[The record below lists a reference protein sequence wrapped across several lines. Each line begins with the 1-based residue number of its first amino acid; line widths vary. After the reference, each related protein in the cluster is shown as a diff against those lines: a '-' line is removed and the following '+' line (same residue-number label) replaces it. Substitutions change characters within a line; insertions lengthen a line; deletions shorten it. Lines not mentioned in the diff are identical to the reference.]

1 MLIPKVIAA
10 SVVVCMVS
18 TSMAAAAVRNPPV
31 PEEPDCVFNRVTGQ
45 CQLTVR
51 DENDPPSNS
60 SKATPG
66 MKEAGAS
73 GCAYKGQTIP
83 CRTAEGF
90 WDAASGCYLTPQDRP
105 SSLVNS
111 ASDYPPGTKF
121 YSCWVLLG
129 VVDGRPVGEERFE
142 SVAREPGEPE
152 TVDPRVA
159 AQRVV
164 ETMTF
169 RAPQLGL
176 SPHVQSASGDGIV
189 NVPVWMWVTDPGA
202 NTTGPLT
209 KQATLGGVTI
219 VATGT
224 VDRIEWSMGPGAV
237 VTCKGAGTPFTRA
250 NAEGKSL
257 KEIPPSPTC
266 GHKYLKTSRC
276 EKDGKFQVTAT
287 AYWNVHWTGGGMQG
301 DIPLNFSRSVPLR
314 ITDLRPVL
322 VAPERP
328 ATAPPHS
335 TRPCS

>member
-1 MLIPKVIAA
+1 MLTALIATTGLLVGLPTA
-10 SVVVCMVS
+10 VV
-18 TSMAAAAVRNPPV
+18 TPGV
-31 PEEPDCVFNRVTGQ
+31 PTPSPAGPDCERNRLTGQ
-45 CQLTVR
+45 CRIAVTG
-51 DENDPPSNS
+51 ESTS
-60 SKATPG
+60 STEKTGRTPG
-66 MKEAGAS
+66 AAGGGQS
-73 GCAYKGQTIP
+73 GCVFEGQAIP
-83 CRTAEGF
+83 CRTENGF
-90 WDAASGCYLTPQDRP
+90 WDAASGCYLTPTD
-105 SSLVNS
+105 SLVSLVHS

-121 YSCWVLLG
+121 YRCWVVLG
-129 VVDGRPVGEERFE
+129 VVDGRPEGIERFE
-142 SVAREPGEPE
+142 PVIREPGEPA
-152 TVDPRVA
+152 TIDPRVA

-287 AYWNVHWTGGGMQG
+287 AHWNVHWTGGGMQG
-301 DIPLNFSRSVPLR
+301 DIPLSFSRSIPLR

-322 VAPERP
+322 VASEGP